1 MASHVTSYVH
11 YPFVCRWQCVHCTKE
26 NVGRGTLTVEGD
38 MVGYS
43 PSLFHNE
50 ERVNEAAERSREG
63 INGNYEYRSNSLIQ
77 KVNVKKKYHK
87 ELSTVQDVCHCCG
100 KKQPWQFKSLRGLLG
115 KILLGYI
122 IVLMAFCFCASQF
135 FPEIFNH
142 ISADILTVPF
152 CVLLLALIFISPI
165 QRLIANIKMKKY
177 RNTPYFP
184 EILEIKKSEN
194 KPKKKAT

>member
-43 PSLFHNE
+43 PSFFHNE

-63 INGNYEYRSNSLIQ
+63 INRNYEYRSNSLIQ

-87 ELSTVQDVCHCCG
+87 ELSTVQGVCHCCG

-115 KILLGYI
+115 KILLG
-122 IVLMAFCFCASQF
+122 
-135 FPEIFNH
+135 
-142 ISADILTVPF
+142 
-152 CVLLLALIFISPI
+152 
-165 QRLIANIKMKKY
+165 
-177 RNTPYFP
+177 
-184 EILEIKKSEN
+184 
-194 KPKKKAT
+194 